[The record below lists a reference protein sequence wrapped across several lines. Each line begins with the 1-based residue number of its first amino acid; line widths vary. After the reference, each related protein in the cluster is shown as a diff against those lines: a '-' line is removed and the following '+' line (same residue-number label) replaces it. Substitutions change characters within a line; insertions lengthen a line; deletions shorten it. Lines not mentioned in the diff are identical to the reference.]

1 MARADRP
8 VIIYRLGSL
17 GDTVVALPC
26 FHAIRRAFPDR
37 RLLCLTNV
45 PVSSK
50 AAPLAAILRAG
61 GFIDDVIDYPVGTR
75 SPLALARLAWRL
87 RATGADT
94 LIHLAESRGLDAL
107 RRDLAFFR
115 LAGLRHVLCAPTT
128 RDLQEV
134 RVDPVTG
141 EEEPEAERLA
151 RTLAP
156 LEQVDLTLRANWD
169 LRLMAEERAEGAS
182 ALAPLGGRP
191 FLAINMGGKDASKD
205 WGDANWDA
213 LLSALAPDLPGLGLV
228 AVGAPAD
235 AERSGAVLARWP
247 GATANLCGALSPRGS
262 AAALGAARL
271 LIGHDSGPLHLAVAG
286 GTTTVGIFGDFNR
299 PRRWHPYG
307 PGHVA
312 VHDMRGVGAITVER
326 VADAVRAVL
335 G

>member
-1 MARADRP
+1 MRTDKP

-45 PVSSK
+45 PVSGK
-50 AAPLAAILRAG
+50 AAPLAVILRAG

-75 SPLALARLAWRL
+75 SPLALGRLTWRL

-94 LIHLAESRGLDAL
+94 LIHLAESRGLDAM

-115 LAGLRHVLCAPTT
+115 LAGLRRVLCAPTT
-128 RDLQEV
+128 PDLQEV

-156 LEQVDLTLRANWD
+156 LEHVDLTLRANWD
-169 LRLMAEERAEGAS
+169 LRLTADERAEGTA
-182 ALAPLGGRP
+182 ALASLGGQP
-191 FLAINMGGKDASKD
+191 FLAINMGGKEACKD
-205 WGDANWDA
+205 WGDANWEA
-213 LLSALAPDLPGLGLV
+213 LLTALAPDFGSFGLV
-228 AVGAPAD
+228 AIGAPAD
-235 AERSGAVLARWP
+235 SERSAAVLAPWP
-247 GATANLCGALSPRGS
+247 GVTANLCGALSPRGS
-262 AAALGAARL
+262 AAALAAARL
-271 LIGHDSGPLHLAVAG
+271 LIGHDSGPLHLAAAG

-307 PGHVA
+307 PGHIA
-312 VHDMRGVGAITVER
+312 VHDMRGVGAITVDR
-326 VADAVRAVL
+326 VAEAVRAVL
-335 G
+335 A